1 MPQADILGDRI
12 AIMARGRLRCI
23 GSSLH
28 LKQRFGAGYQLAVS
42 VMSALDQ
49 QADAQALQQRAEA
62 VKHFFR
68 EHLSLSP
75 TDETRAY
82 MQFLVERAR
91 EQELVQF
98 LAKLEE
104 VCVWG
109 GGYGASR
116 GGGGGLGQQGD
127 PSLLCTPCS
136 LPPPPQNEPS
146 LSILLSLNQKPTQP
160 KPKTGPPPRTNRS
173 QPGLNPDYRPPTP
186 PRTNCIQP
194 SLKPPKPS
202 LPPPPIRTSP
212 AWASPTS
219 SSA

>member
-109 GGYGASR
+109 GGTGPVGVGGGVWASR
-116 GGGGGLGQQGD
+116 G
-127 PSLLCTPCS
+127 TPHSCAPPAPY
-136 LPPPPQNEPS
+136 LPPP
-146 LSILLSLNQKPTQP
+146 
-160 KPKTGPPPRTNRS
+160 KT
-173 QPGLNPDYRPPTP
+173 NP
-186 PRTNCIQP
+186 
-194 SLKPPKPS
+194 
-202 LPPPPIRTSP
+202 
-212 AWASPTS
+212 A
-219 SSA
+219 